1 MNIVLICYVYPP
13 EVQASAMMVRELAED
28 LTAAGHRVTV
38 LTGWPSHPGGLL
50 YPGWRARF
58 RHTERDQRGFVVLRC
73 GHAFAPRSR
82 PLRQLW
88 YYFTFAVSTFV
99 NGLAAGPFDA
109 VLCLSTPIF
118 GSWSAWLLAR
128 LKGARFVYDIFD
140 LHPEA
145 AESAGL
151 MRKGL
156 LYRLWWWQ
164 DTLLCRASDVL
175 LTLGHGMKRLIEA
188 RGIPGEEVAIVPFW
202 IDADRI
208 RPGPRD
214 NAWRRA
220 QKIPPEK
227 FVALYAGTIGSVSG
241 AGILAEAAERLR
253 DRPDI
258 LLLCVGEGM
267 AKDDLMR
274 RAHQRHLANIKFLP
288 FQPEEVLAD
297 MQATADVGLVTL
309 LPEAGKSSIPS
320 KVLGYMAAG
329 RPVIASVALDSDTA
343 EMVREAKC
351 GLVVPPQD
359 AAALADAIRRAADDR
374 ERVKQMGRNA
384 RRCLIEN
391 YSRAAC
397 TRTYERLFMGRASE
411 GDDEDKA
418 V

>member
-1 MNIVLICYVYPP
+1 MNIVLICHVYPP
-13 EVQASAMMVRELAED
+13 EVAPAGFMVRELAED

-38 LTGWPSHPGGLL
+38 LTGWPNHPRGVLFE
-50 YPGWRARF
+50 GWRARF
-58 RHTERDQRGFVVLRC
+58 RAVERDPPGFRVIRC
-73 GHAFAPRSR
+73 GHSIHPRKR
-82 PLRQLW
+82 MFWRVW
-88 YYFTFAVSTFV
+88 YYLTFAASTFV

-140 LHPEA
+140 LHPEG
-145 AESAGL
+145 AESEGL
-151 MRKGL
+151 IRKGL
-156 LYRLWWWQ
+156 VYRLWRWQ
-164 DTLLCRASDVL
+164 DILLCRASDVL
-175 LTLGHGMKRLIEA
+175 VTLGHSMKRLIEA
-188 RGIPGEEVAIVPFW
+188 RGIPGEEVAIVLFW

-227 FVALYAGTIGSVSG
+227 FVALYAGTIGYSSG
-241 AGILAEAAERLR
+241 AGILAEVAERLR

-267 AKDDLMR
+267 VKDDLMR
-274 RAHQRHLANIKFLP
+274 RAHQRHLENIKFLP

-297 MQATADVGLVTL
+297 MQATADVGLVTT

-343 EMVREAKC
+343 EMIRRADC
-351 GLVVPPQD
+351 GLVAPCQD
-359 AAALADAIRRAADDR
+359 ASALADAIRRAADDR
-374 ERVKQMGRNA
+374 EGVERMGRNA
-384 RRCLIEN
+384 RRCLLEH
-391 YSRAAC
+391 YSRGHC
-397 TRTYERLFMGRASE
+397 VRLYEALLCGRRPSAESRSASP
-411 GDDEDKA
+411 
-418 V
+418 